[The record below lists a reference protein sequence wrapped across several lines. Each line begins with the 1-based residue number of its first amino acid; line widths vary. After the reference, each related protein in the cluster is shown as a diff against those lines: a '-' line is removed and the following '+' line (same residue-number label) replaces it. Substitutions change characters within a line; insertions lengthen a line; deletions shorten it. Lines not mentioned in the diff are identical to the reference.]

1 MLLKSQVKPTMKRL
15 NEGSI
20 FVTMANPQAI
30 FQMAEPLK
38 LPTDQPVGLYGRQSS
53 LFQFLNRTESRDYQI
68 EEQRKILILQYRWQA
83 EMIFEYFQDFAESGT
98 LGIGERV
105 GVTRLLEDIQSGFI
119 KAVYVWLVDRL
130 FRDKLLAN
138 VIRFAN
144 ACYEN
149 KIIIITSC
157 YIYRMWIP
165 EDYEKFIDDCE
176 LAWKTLDL
184 QLNKRMLPMR
194 AFASHSGKYD
204 SRAMNIGYIV
214 DRDKQSV
221 TYKRYIPLAKHAEIV
236 NEKIFLRLIDYG
248 GDAFALMHELE
259 QQEGVHFPWH
269 DDPLFNNKIELLK
282 TPGVGYRIGTY
293 TTLLHILR
301 NPVYIGT
308 WKTGDKAYPGSHEAI
323 IERNV
328 WDTVQYLLDKRQER
342 SHPNPRN
349 RSAESM
355 LKGLILR
362 PDPKY
367 IVTVS
372 PANGEIS
379 MAWKETENRMH
390 PNRRDSIPLKTVE
403 IMFQEIFTRRLLTDD
418 KCYDYAQAASSL
430 YKAEAKDRQHM
441 QETINGLEARRRAI
455 LDDLENPKLR
465 KKMSQRTIEG
475 KYEKV
480 GEMEWE
486 IARLQEVLAK
496 PSKYIPLPDLLSL
509 IEQLRR
515 NWNSL
520 APKTIRNVALVSCK
534 GVLLTPRSNHIW
546 SFEVQWELW
555 QPDRGIIWLNTG
567 DKYHWSTEDVT
578 TLQAL
583 VKQQAEQEEVLT
595 TLHTFSQ
602 TAISNMSFRE
612 FGKRIVP
619 KSSHRLDAYM
629 TRQDMY
635 ILREYGIGLDQIA
648 FLKGAVKARECSG
661 EEYWSLAYTKRES
674 RQDAIFFVDR
684 DDGTNGAVSK

>member
-1 MLLKSQVKPTMKRL
+1 MLLKSQVKPTKKRL

-130 FRDKLLAN
+130 FRDKLLEN
-138 VIRFAN
+138 VIRFAK

-165 EDYEKFIDDCE
+165 EDYEKFIDDCK

-269 DDPLFNNKIELLK
+269 DDPLFNNKLELLK
-282 TPGVGYRIGTY
+282 IPGVGYRIGTY

-403 IMFQEIFTRRLLTDD
+403 IMFQEIFTSRLLTDD

-486 IARLQEVLAK
+486 IARLQAVLAK

-520 APKTIRNVALVSCK
+520 APKTIRNVALVFCK

-555 QPDRGIIWLNTG
+555 QPDSGIIWLNTG

-583 VKQQAEQEEVLT
+583 VKQQAEREEVLT

-629 TRQDMY
+629 TRQDMH

-684 DDGTNGAVSK
+684 DDGTNGAVIK

>member
-1 MLLKSQVKPTMKRL
+1 MLLESQVTPKRKRL
-15 NEGSI
+15 NEGNI
-20 FVTMANPQAI
+20 FITMANPLAV

-38 LPTDQPVGLYGRQSS
+38 FPTDQPIGLYGRQSS
-53 LFQFLNRTESRDYQI
+53 LFQFQNRTESRDYQI
-68 EEQRKILILQYRWQA
+68 EEQRNILVLQYRWQA

-130 FRDKLLAN
+130 FRDKLLVN
-138 VIRFAN
+138 VVRFAK
-144 ACYEN
+144 ACYEH

-165 EDYEKFIDDCE
+165 EDYEKFIEDCK
-176 LAWKTLDL
+176 LAWKALDL

-214 DRDKQSV
+214 DRDKQSK
-221 TYKRYIPLAKHAEIV
+221 TFKRYIPLPKHAEIV

-269 DDPLFNNKIELLK
+269 DDPLFNNRIELLK
-282 TPGVGYRIGTY
+282 IPGVGYRIGTY

-308 WKTGDKAYPGSHEAI
+308 WKTGDKEYAHNHDAI
-323 IERNV
+323 VTRQT
-328 WDTVQYLLDKRQER
+328 WDTVQYLLDKQQER

-349 RSAESM
+349 RSGESM

-379 MAWKETENRMH
+379 LAWKETANRMH
-390 PNRRDSIPLKTVE
+390 PNRRDSIPLATVE
-403 IMFQEIFTRRLLTDD
+403 TMFQEIFTSRLLTDD

-430 YKAEAKDRQHM
+430 YEAEAKDRQHM
-441 QETINGLEARRRAI
+441 QETISGLEARRRAI
-455 LDDLENPKLR
+455 LDDLENPKMR
-465 KKMSQRTIEG
+465 KKMSERTIEG

-480 GEMEWE
+480 GEMEGE
-486 IARLQEVLAK
+486 IARLQAVLSR
-496 PSKYIPLPDLLSL
+496 PSKYIPLPDLISL
-509 IEQLRR
+509 IEQLRQD
-515 NWNSL
+515 WDSL
-520 APKTIRNVALVSCK
+520 PPKTIRNVALVFCK
-534 GVLLTPRSNHIW
+534 GILLEPRSNHIW

-555 QPDRGIIWLNTG
+555 QPDSGIIWLNTG
-567 DKYHWSTEDVT
+567 DKYHWSSADLATLEELTIKEAGTEEI
-578 TLQAL
+578 LARL
-583 VKQQAEQEEVLT
+583 PK
-595 TLHTFSQ
+595 FSQ
-602 TAISNMSFRE
+602 TAISNMSLRE
-612 FGKRIVP
+612 FGRRALSKA
-619 KSSHRLDAYM
+619 SHRLDAYM
-629 TRQDMY
+629 TREDEQVLAQY
-635 ILREYGIGLDQIA
+635 GVGLENIAKLR
-648 FLKGAVKARECSG
+648 GAVRAKEGNGS
-661 EEYWSLAYTKRES
+661 EYWSLAYTKRDTC
-674 RQDAIFFVDR
+674 QDANFFVDR
-684 DDGTNGAVSK
+684 DDGTNEAVIK